1 MDYESWIVFE
11 DNKIGNFENENEFQ
25 IFVPVKF
32 KFRAFHKSINHLLY
46 PLSLEL
52 FCVYKVEMTVH
63 LDGMASARI
72 ADDHHNHA
80 TESTHGVSEAHHS
93 NKTGKDTRHRN
104 RVKVKSIKS
113 WEILL
118 RCI

>member
-1 MDYESWIVFE
+1 MKMSFRFFFLSSL
-11 DNKIGNFENENEFQ
+11 NFARF
-25 IFVPVKF
+25 
-32 KFRAFHKSINHLLY
+32 INQLTILLY

>member
-11 DNKIGNFENENEFQ
+11 DKKIGNFEM
-25 IFVPVKF
+25 KMS
-32 KFRAFHKSINHLLY
+32 FRFFFLSSLNFARFINQ
-46 PLSLEL
+46 SLEL
-52 FCVYKVEMTVH
+52 FCDYKVEMTVH

-80 TESTHGVSEAHHS
+80 TESTHGVSEALHS

>member
-1 MDYESWIVFE
+1 
-11 DNKIGNFENENEFQ
+11 
-25 IFVPVKF
+25 
-32 KFRAFHKSINHLLY
+32 
-46 PLSLEL
+46 
-52 FCVYKVEMTVH
+52 MTVH

-104 RVKVKSIKS
+104 RVKVRSIKS

>member
-1 MDYESWIVFE
+1 
-11 DNKIGNFENENEFQ
+11 
-25 IFVPVKF
+25 
-32 KFRAFHKSINHLLY
+32 
-46 PLSLEL
+46 
-52 FCVYKVEMTVH
+52 MTVH

-104 RVKVKSIKS
+104 RVKE
-113 WEILL
+113 EITNAGHESKENC
-118 RCI
+118 REFTATYGRQNRAFHAEVN